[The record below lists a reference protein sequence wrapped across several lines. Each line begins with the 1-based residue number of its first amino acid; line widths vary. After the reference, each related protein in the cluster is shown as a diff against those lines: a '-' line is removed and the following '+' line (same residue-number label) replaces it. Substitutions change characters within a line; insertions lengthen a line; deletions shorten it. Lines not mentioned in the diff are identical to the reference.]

1 MIPVRHSMPVGPGRL
16 PGQLLSAYAPVSPLR
31 GVPAPAA
38 EQGSPHDLA
47 VAHAK
52 YFDSATDNLE
62 SPNTVY
68 AATLGSESG
77 QITPGNSMTWE
88 TTEPQLAQFT
98 FAKGDVITGI
108 TRDHGQAVRGHT
120 LVRHSELPG
129 WIGSLPPAHVQAA
142 MTHHITEAAGHYKSE
157 VAAWD
162 IAHEPLSDDGTFRT
176 SPLHNAWGSGYI
188 AAALRAAYPAA
199 PGTGLSIDGCN
210 TEGPGAESNAMYNL
224 VSDLVADGAPIYDVE
239 FQGHR
244 ALQYG
249 SPGGTQ
255 QNLQRFADL
264 RLDGAVTKLV
274 DVRMRLPA
282 DATKLATQTTY
293 YRNVIEA
300 CLAVAWRVGIT
311 AWDHIDKFSWV
322 PSAFPGQGAASL
334 HDENV
339 RPKAAYATVPCEPG
353 GGDEGSAE
361 PGALK
366 AQYRTSNSAPG
377 DHQTKPALELVNTR
391 GTAVDLS
398 TMKVRHWI
406 TDQSGV
412 TTNSTR
418 CDWSPLGCSSITH
431 RAAAMSSPKAGAD
444 HCLEIGFGSGSLAAG
459 ASTG

>member
-1 MIPVRHSMPVGPGRL
+1 MPVGPGRL

-142 MTHHITEAAGHYKSE
+142 MTHHITEVAGHYKSE

-255 QNLQRFADL
+255 QKLQRFADL

-300 CLAVAWRVGIT
+300 CLAVAWRGV
-311 AWDHIDKFSWV
+311 
-322 PSAFPGQGAASL
+322 SASRPGTTSTSSPGFPARSPAR
-334 HDENV
+334 V
-339 RPKAAYATVPCEPG
+339 RPASMT
-353 GGDEGSAE
+353 
-361 PGALK
+361 
-366 AQYRTSNSAPG
+366 RTSGRRPP
-377 DHQTKPALELVNTR
+377 TPPCPA
-391 GTAVDLS
+391 S
-398 TMKVRHWI
+398 
-406 TDQSGV
+406 
-412 TTNSTR
+412 
-418 CDWSPLGCSSITH
+418 
-431 RAAAMSSPKAGAD
+431 RAAATKAALNLARSRPSTAPATPPPATTRPSPP
-444 HCLEIGFGSGSLAAG
+444 LNW
-459 ASTG
+459 